1 MPFDLEKLVASLFMM
16 LVGSSIVL
24 LTAAIAWRLT
34 LKPTMRALLDYR
46 ATRGG
51 ADPVLSRRMTELE
64 DEFRALKE
72 RVGPQ
77 PDRDPSRLLGTELP
91 LRATKEKV

>member
-1 MPFDLEKLVASLFMM
+1 MPFDLEKLVASIFMM
-16 LVGSSIVL
+16 LVGSSIL
-24 LTAAIAWRLT
+24 LVAVAVAWRLT

-46 ATRGG
+46 AARDG

-64 DEFRALKE
+64 GELRALKE

-77 PDRDPSRLLGTELP
+77 PDRDPSQLLGTELP
-91 LRATKEKV
+91 FRGTKERA

>member
-16 LVGSSIVL
+16 LVGSSILL

-46 ATRGG
+46 AMRGG

-64 DEFRALKE
+64 DAFRALKE

-77 PDRDPSRLLGTELP
+77 PDPDPSPLLGTELP
-91 LRATKEKV
+91 LRRTKEKA